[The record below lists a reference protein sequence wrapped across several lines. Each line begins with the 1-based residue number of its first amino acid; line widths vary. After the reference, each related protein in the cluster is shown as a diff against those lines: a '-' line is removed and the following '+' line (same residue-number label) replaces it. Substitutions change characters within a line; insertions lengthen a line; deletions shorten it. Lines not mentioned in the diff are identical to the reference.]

1 MFAFLGHSACAY
13 ETRRG
18 LTANFLVSFPAG
30 SPSSEFSD
38 TSSRTVSKRL
48 CFGYFSLLH
57 PSSHTEVSSFVFLTN
72 QASLDPSCRI
82 SYLLACIYLL
92 HPSSVFLS
100 VNRNRDRYD
109 CSYALFTLF
118 LSCYTLFATQNQ
130 WILVR
135 VLKGLSRS
143 RR

>member
-82 SYLLACIYLL
+82 SYLLACSYIFAPPIFGPLIAMATGMIVAMPCLLCFSRATLSLL
-92 HPSSVFLS
+92 HRTNGF
-100 VNRNRDRYD
+100 
-109 CSYALFTLF
+109 
-118 LSCYTLFATQNQ
+118 
-130 WILVR
+130 
-135 VLKGLSRS
+135 
-143 RR
+143 